1 MSNFKSDKDPLQEI
15 LKEIKQGAIQLPV
28 FQRGWI
34 WPDDHVQKII
44 ASVSQSF
51 PIGAILMLENG
62 GPVRL
67 ATRPIEGTESGIDE
81 VKPETLILDGQQRL
95 TALFQSLTSD
105 QAVYTLD
112 TKENKTKRWYYLDMN
127 ACVAAG
133 IDRIEA
139 VISVPE
145 NHIVR
150 KFQDGTRLDLSSAQ
164 EEYAADMFPVNRI
177 FNADQW
183 EQGYVKYWNDQD
195 DNHDD
200 KWSFFKNFK
209 SKVITPFEQY
219 QVPTITLDKETS
231 KEEVCLI
238 FERVNSQGIEL
249 TVFELLTAFFAA
261 GSIAADGSDTDGFDL
276 RDDWEIRN
284 ERMKEEYPI
293 LDGIDKVNFLQALTL
308 LIAGSCRRKEML
320 DLTATK
326 YQELARQVETGFKK
340 AARFLDKQNI
350 LTARDLP
357 YPPQLVPLAAILTK
371 LGDAAETEE
380 AQRKIARWYWCGV
393 FGEMYGSA
401 TETRFANDLSEVPP
415 WITDEESNE
424 PRTIRDANFQANRIL
439 DLRDYNSAA
448 YKGIF
453 ALLRQVHDF
462 QTGHTIREHTLSNET
477 IETHHIFPRAWCC
490 EKYGIPQSKFRASHF
505 NSVVNKTP
513 LLGRTNRI
521 IGGEAPS
528 RYLDRIKA
536 WTNQLTLEF
545 EGSNKAVPVEDKLRS
560 HLIPIDAF
568 QADNFEEFFEKRKE
582 ALLKKIEEAMGK
594 PVNREEENLSDEG
607 QDTP

>member
-1 MSNFKSDKDPLQEI
+1 MSNFKSDKDPLREI
-15 LKEIKQGAIQLPV
+15 LKKIKQGAIQLPI

-67 ATRPIEGTESGIDE
+67 ATRPIEGTESGIDK

-112 TKENKTKRWYYLDMN
+112 TKENKTNRWYYLDMK
-127 ACVAAG
+127 ACVTAG
-133 IDRIEA
+133 TDRVES

-145 NHIVR
+145 NRIVR
-150 KFQDGTRLDLSSAQ
+150 KFQEKAQLDLSSS
-164 EEYAADMFPVNRI
+164 EKEHAADMFPVNQI
-177 FNADQW
+177 FNANQW
-183 EQGYVKYWNDQD
+183 ERGYLEYWKNQAGDYD
-195 DNHDD
+195 EKWDLFKDFDN
-200 KWSFFKNFK
+200 
-209 SKVITPFEQY
+209 KVIDLFKTY

-261 GSIAADGSDTDGFDL
+261 GSTDDGSDTDVFDL
-276 RDDWEIRN
+276 RDDWDIRN

-293 LDGIDKVNFLQALTL
+293 LDGITKVNFLQALTL

-320 DLTATK
+320 DLTAAK
-326 YQELARQVETGFKK
+326 YQELADQVETGFEK
-340 AARFLDKQNI
+340 AACFLDKQNI

-380 AQRKIARWYWCGV
+380 AQQKIARWFWCGV

-401 TETRFANDLSEVPP
+401 TDTRFASDFSEVPP
-415 WITDEESNE
+415 WITGEEANE
-424 PRTIRDANFQANRIL
+424 PRTIRDANFQSNRIL

-448 YKGIF
+448 YKGVF
-453 ALLRQVHDF
+453 ALLRRAYDF
-462 QTGHTIREHTLSNET
+462 QTGHTIRSHTLSNEK
-477 IETHHIFPRAWCC
+477 IEAHHIFPKVWCC
-490 EKYGIPQSKFRASHF
+490 EKYGISQNKFRTSHF
-505 NSVVNKTP
+505 NSIVNKTP
-513 LLGRTNRI
+513 LLARTNRM

-528 RYLDRIKA
+528 KYLEKIEAWSMQPSLFQEEDRA
-536 WTNQLTLEF
+536 DT
-545 EGSNKAVPVEDKLRS
+545 PEDKLNS
-560 HLIPIDAF
+560 HLIPVEEF
-568 QADNFEEFFEKRKE
+568 QDDNSEEFFEKRKE
-582 ALLKKIEEAMGK
+582 FLLKKIEEAMGK
-594 PVNREEENLSDEG
+594 LVNREEENLSD
-607 QDTP
+607 

>member
-1 MSNFKSDKDPLQEI
+1 MSNFKSDKDPLREI
-15 LKEIKQGAIQLPV
+15 LKKIKQGAIQLPI

-67 ATRPIEGTESGIDE
+67 ATRPIEGTESEIDK

-112 TKENKTKRWYYLDMN
+112 TKENKTNRWYYLDMN
-127 ACVAAG
+127 ACVTAG
-133 IDRIEA
+133 TDRVES

-145 NHIVR
+145 NRTVR
-150 KFQDGTRLDLSSAQ
+150 KFQEKVQLDLSSS
-164 EEYAADMFPVNRI
+164 EKEYAADMFPVNQI
-177 FNADQW
+177 FNANQW
-183 EQGYVKYWNDQD
+183 ERGYLEYWKNQAGDYD
-195 DNHDD
+195 EKWDLFKDFDN
-200 KWSFFKNFK
+200 
-209 SKVITPFEQY
+209 KVIDLFKTY

-261 GSIAADGSDTDGFDL
+261 SSTDDGSDTDGFDL

-293 LDGIDKVNFLQALTL
+293 LDGITKVNFLQALTL

-320 DLTATK
+320 DLTAAK
-326 YQELARQVETGFKK
+326 YQELADQVETGFEK
-340 AARFLDKQNI
+340 AACFLDKQNI

-357 YPPQLVPLAAILTK
+357 YPPQLVPLATILVK

-380 AQRKIARWYWCGV
+380 AQQKIARWFWCGV
-393 FGEMYGSA
+393 FGEMYGST
-401 TETRFANDLSEVPP
+401 TETRFANDLSDVLP
-415 WITDEESNE
+415 WIIGETSDE
-424 PRTIRDANFQANRIL
+424 PRTIQDANFQANRIL
-439 DLRDYNSAA
+439 ALRAYNSAA

-453 ALLRQVHDF
+453 VLLRQAHDF
-462 QTGHTIREHTLSNET
+462 QTGDTIRRHIVKSEM
-477 IETHHIFPRAWCC
+477 IEAHHIFPKSWCL
-490 EKYGIPQSKFRASHF
+490 KNRQVSPNNFRSSQF
-505 NSVVNKTP
+505 NSIVNKTP
-513 LLGRTNRI
+513 LLGRTNRT

-528 RYLDRIKA
+528 KYLESIEA
-536 WTNQLTLEF
+536 WSKQLSF
-545 EGSNKAVPVEDKLRS
+545 DFDADDAVAINPVTMEAKLDS

-582 ALLKKIEEAMGK
+582 ALLKKIEAVMGK
-594 PVNREEENLSDEG
+594 PVNREEEDSSSEG
-607 QDTP
+607 

>member
-1 MSNFKSDKDPLQEI
+1 MSNFKSDKDPLREI
-15 LKEIKQGAIQLPV
+15 LKKIKQEAIQLPI

-67 ATRPIEGTESGIDE
+67 ATRPIEGTESGIDK
-81 VKPETLILDGQQRL
+81 VNPETLILDGQQRL
-95 TALFQSLTSD
+95 TALYQSLTSD

-112 TKENKTKRWYYLDMN
+112 TKENKTNRWYYLDMN
-127 ACVAAG
+127 ACVTAG
-133 IDRIEA
+133 TDRVES

-145 NHIVR
+145 NRIVR
-150 KFQDGTRLDLSSAQ
+150 KFQEKAQLDLSSS
-164 EEYAADMFPVNRI
+164 EKEYAADMFPVNQI
-177 FNADQW
+177 FNANQW
-183 EQGYVKYWNDQD
+183 ERGYLEYWKNQAGDYD
-195 DNHDD
+195 EKWDLFKDFDN
-200 KWSFFKNFK
+200 
-209 SKVITPFEQY
+209 KVIDLFKTY

-261 GSIAADGSDTDGFDL
+261 SSTDDGSDTDGFDL
-276 RDDWEIRN
+276 RDDWDIRN

-293 LDGIDKVNFLQALTL
+293 LDGITKVNFLQALTL

-320 DLTATK
+320 DLTAAK
-326 YQELARQVETGFKK
+326 YQELADQVETGFEK
-340 AARFLDKQNI
+340 AACFLDKQNI
-350 LTARDLP
+350 LTAHDLP
-357 YPPQLVPLAAILTK
+357 YPPQLVPLATILVK

-380 AQRKIARWYWCGV
+380 AQQKIARWFWCGV

-401 TETRFANDLSEVPP
+401 TETRFANDLSDVLP
-415 WITDEESNE
+415 WIIGETSDE
-424 PRTIRDANFQANRIL
+424 PRTIQDANFQANRIL
-439 DLRDYNSAA
+439 ALRAYNSAA

-453 ALLRQVHDF
+453 ALLRQAHDF
-462 QTGHTIREHTLSNET
+462 QTGDTIRKHIVKSET
-477 IETHHIFPRAWCC
+477 IEAHHIFPKAWCL
-490 EKYGIPQSKFRASHF
+490 KNRQVSPNNFRSSQF
-505 NSVVNKTP
+505 NSIVNKTP
-513 LLGRTNRI
+513 LLGRTNRT

-528 RYLDRIKA
+528 KYLESIEAWSKQLSFDFDADDAVAIK
-536 WTNQLTLEF
+536 
-545 EGSNKAVPVEDKLRS
+545 PVTMEEKLRS

-582 ALLKKIEEAMGK
+582 ALLKKIEAVMGK
-594 PVNREEENLSDEG
+594 PVNREEEDSSSEG
-607 QDTP
+607 

>member
-1 MSNFKSDKDPLQEI
+1 MSNFKSDKDPLREI
-15 LKEIKQGAIQLPV
+15 LRKIKQGAIQLPI

-62 GPVRL
+62 GPVHL
-67 ATRPIEGTESGIDE
+67 GTRPIEG
-81 VKPETLILDGQQRL
+81 VKLENGKVNPETLILDGQQRL
-95 TALFQSLTSD
+95 TALFQSVTSD

-112 TKENKTKRWYYLDMN
+112 TKENKTHRWYYLDMK
-127 ACVAAG
+127 ACVTAG
-133 IDRIEA
+133 TDRVES

-145 NHIVR
+145 DRIVK
-150 KFQDGTRLDLSSAQ
+150 KFQEKAQLDLSSS
-164 EEYAADMFPVNRI
+164 EKEYAADMFPVNQI
-177 FNADQW
+177 FNANQW
-183 EQGYVKYWNDQD
+183 ERGYLEFWKDQAGAYD
-195 DNHDD
+195 EKWDLFKDFDN
-200 KWSFFKNFK
+200 
-209 SKVITPFEQY
+209 KVIDLFKTY

-261 GSIAADGSDTDGFDL
+261 SSTDDDSNTDGFDL
-276 RDDWEIRN
+276 RNDWEVRN
-284 ERMKEEYPI
+284 ERMKEKYPI
-293 LDGIDKVNFLQALTL
+293 LGGITKVNFLQALTL
-308 LIAGSCRRKEML
+308 LTAGGCRRKEML
-320 DLTATK
+320 DLTAAK
-326 YQELARQVETGFKK
+326 YQELADQVETGFEK
-340 AARFLDKQNI
+340 AARFLDEQHI

-371 LGDAAETEE
+371 LGKAAETEE
-380 AQRKIARWYWCGV
+380 AQQKIARWFWCGV

-401 TETRFANDLSEVPP
+401 TETRFANDFSEVSR
-415 WITDEESNE
+415 WIKGEESNE

-453 ALLRQVHDF
+453 ALLRQAHDF
-462 QTGHTIREHTLSNET
+462 QTGDTIKEHILNDDK
-477 IETHHIFPRAWCC
+477 IEAHHIFPKAWCC
-490 EKYGIPQSKFRASHF
+490 ENCQVSQDKFRSSRY

-513 LLGRTNRI
+513 LLRRTNRT
-521 IGGEAPS
+521 IGGKAPS
-528 RYLDRIKA
+528 NYLDDIKA
-536 WTNQLTLEF
+536 WSGQPMFDFDAGEF
-545 EGSNKAVPVEDKLRS
+545 KTVTTETKLDS

-568 QADNFEEFFEKRKE
+568 QANNFEKFFEKRKE
-582 ALLKKIEEAMGK
+582 ALLKEIEAVMGK
-594 PVNREEENLSDEG
+594 LVNREEEDSSGEA
-607 QDTP
+607 

>member
-1 MSNFKSDKDPLQEI
+1 MSNFKSDKDPLRQM
-15 LKEIKQGAIQLPV
+15 LKEIKQGAIQLPI

-67 ATRPIEGTESGIDE
+67 ATRPVEGTESEIDK

-127 ACVAAG
+127 ACVTAG
-133 IDRIEA
+133 VDRVES

-145 NHIVR
+145 NRIVR
-150 KFQDGTRLDLSSAQ
+150 KFQEKAQLDLSSS
-164 EEYAADMFPVNRI
+164 EKEYAADMFPVNQI
-177 FNADQW
+177 FNANRW
-183 EQGYVKYWNDQD
+183 ERGYLEYWKNQD
-195 DNHDD
+195 GDYDEKWDLFKDFDN
-200 KWSFFKNFK
+200 
-209 SKVITPFEQY
+209 KVIDLFKTY

-261 GSIAADGSDTDGFDL
+261 GSTDDGFDTDGFDL
-276 RDDWEIRN
+276 RDDWDIRN

-293 LDGIDKVNFLQALTL
+293 LGGITKVNFLQALTL
-308 LIAGSCRRKEML
+308 LITGSCRRKEML
-320 DLTATK
+320 DLTAAK
-326 YQELARQVETGFKK
+326 YQKLADQVETGFKK
-340 AARFLDKQNI
+340 AACFLDKQNI

-371 LGDAAETEE
+371 LGDAAETEG
-380 AQRKIARWYWCGV
+380 AQQKIACWFWCGV

-401 TETRFANDLSEVPP
+401 TETRFASDLSEVPP
-415 WITDEESNE
+415 WITGETSDE
-424 PRTIRDANFQANRIL
+424 PRTIRDANFRANRIL

-453 ALLRQVHDF
+453 ALLRQAYDF
-462 QTGHTIREHTLSNET
+462 KTGDTIRQHILRNEK
-477 IETHHIFPRAWCC
+477 IEAHHIFPKAWCL
-490 EKYGIPQSKFRASHF
+490 KNRQVSPKDFRSSLF
-505 NSVVNKTP
+505 NSVINKTP
-513 LLGRTNRI
+513 LWGHTNRT
-521 IGGEAPS
+521 IGGNTPS
-528 RYLDRIKA
+528 NYLDDIKA
-536 WTNQLTLEF
+536 WSDQSTFDFDAGTIKTTTME
-545 EGSNKAVPVEDKLRS
+545 AKLDS
-560 HLIPIDAF
+560 HFIPINAF

-582 ALLKKIEEAMGK
+582 ALLKKIEAVMGK
-594 PVNREEENLSDEG
+594 PVNREEEDSSSEG
-607 QDTP
+607 

>member
-1 MSNFKSDKDPLQEI
+1 MSNFKSDKDPLREI
-15 LKEIKQGAIQLPV
+15 LKKIKQGAIQLPI

-67 ATRPIEGTESGIDE
+67 ATRPIEGTESGIDK

-112 TKENKTKRWYYLDMN
+112 TKENKTNRWYYLDMK
-127 ACVAAG
+127 ACVTAG
-133 IDRIEA
+133 TDRVES

-145 NHIVR
+145 NRIVR
-150 KFQDGTRLDLSSAQ
+150 KFQEKAQLDLSSS
-164 EEYAADMFPVNRI
+164 EKEYAADMFPVNQI
-177 FNADQW
+177 FNANQW
-183 EQGYVKYWNDQD
+183 ERGYLEYWKNQAGDYD
-195 DNHDD
+195 EKWDLFKDFDN
-200 KWSFFKNFK
+200 
-209 SKVITPFEQY
+209 KVIDLFKTY

-261 GSIAADGSDTDGFDL
+261 GSTDDGSDTDVFDL
-276 RDDWEIRN
+276 RDDWDIRN

-293 LDGIDKVNFLQALTL
+293 LDGITKVNFLQALTL

-320 DLTATK
+320 DLTAAK
-326 YQELARQVETGFKK
+326 YQELADQVETGFEK
-340 AARFLDKQNI
+340 AACFLDKQNI

-380 AQRKIARWYWCGV
+380 AQQKIARWFWCGV

-401 TETRFANDLSEVPP
+401 TDTRFASDFSEVPP
-415 WITDEESNE
+415 WITGEEANE
-424 PRTIRDANFQANRIL
+424 PRTIRDANFQSNRIL

-448 YKGIF
+448 YKGVF
-453 ALLRQVHDF
+453 ALLRRAYDF
-462 QTGHTIREHTLSNET
+462 QTGHTIRSHTLSNEK
-477 IETHHIFPRAWCC
+477 IEAHHIFPKVWCC
-490 EKYGIPQSKFRASHF
+490 EKYGISQNKFRTSHF
-505 NSVVNKTP
+505 NSIVNKTP
-513 LLGRTNRI
+513 LLARTNRM

-528 RYLDRIKA
+528 KYLEKIEAWSMQPSLFQEEDRA
-536 WTNQLTLEF
+536 DT
-545 EGSNKAVPVEDKLRS
+545 PEDKLNS
-560 HLIPIDAF
+560 HLIPVEEF
-568 QADNFEEFFEKRKE
+568 QDDNSEEFFEKRKE
-582 ALLKKIEEAMGK
+582 FLLKKIEEAMGK
-594 PVNREEENLSDEG
+594 PVNREEENLSD
-607 QDTP
+607 

>member
-1 MSNFKSDKDPLQEI
+1 MSNFKSDKDPLREI
-15 LKEIKQGAIQLPV
+15 LKKIKQGAIQLPI

-67 ATRPIEGTESGIDE
+67 ATRPIEGTESGIAK

-112 TKENKTKRWYYLDMN
+112 TKENETNRWYYLDMN
-127 ACVAAG
+127 ACVTAG
-133 IDRIEA
+133 TDRVES

-145 NHIVR
+145 NRIAR
-150 KFQDGTRLDLSSAQ
+150 KFQGKAQLDLSSS
-164 EEYAADMFPVNRI
+164 EKEYAADMFPVNQI
-177 FNADQW
+177 FNANQW
-183 EQGYVKYWNDQD
+183 ERGYLEYWKNQAGDYD
-195 DNHDD
+195 EKWDLFKDFDN
-200 KWSFFKNFK
+200 
-209 SKVITPFEQY
+209 KVIDLFKTY

-261 GSIAADGSDTDGFDL
+261 GSTDDGSDTAGFDL

-293 LDGIDKVNFLQALTL
+293 LDGITKVNFLQALTL

-320 DLTATK
+320 DLTAAK
-326 YQELARQVETGFKK
+326 YQELADQVETGFEK
-340 AARFLDKQNI
+340 AACFLDKQNI

-357 YPPQLVPLAAILTK
+357 YPPQLVPLATILVK

-380 AQRKIARWYWCGV
+380 AQRKIARWFWCGV

-401 TETRFANDLSEVPP
+401 TETRFANDLSDVLP
-415 WITDEESNE
+415 WIIGETSDE
-424 PRTIRDANFQANRIL
+424 PRTIQDANFQANRIL
-439 DLRDYNSAA
+439 ALRDYNSAA

-453 ALLRQVHDF
+453 ALLRQAHDF
-462 QTGHTIREHTLSNET
+462 QTSDTIRKHIVKSET
-477 IETHHIFPRAWCC
+477 IEAHHIFPKAWCL
-490 EKYGIPQSKFRASHF
+490 KNRQVYPNNFRSSQF
-505 NSVVNKTP
+505 NSIVNKTP

-521 IGGEAPS
+521 IGGEAPFQIFRKYRGVEQS
-528 RYLDRIKA
+528 
-536 WTNQLTLEF
+536 TL
-545 EGSNKAVPVEDKLRS
+545 V
-560 HLIPIDAF
+560 
-568 QADNFEEFFEKRKE
+568 
-582 ALLKKIEEAMGK
+582 
-594 PVNREEENLSDEG
+594 
-607 QDTP
+607 

>member
-1 MSNFKSDKDPLQEI
+1 MSNFKSDKDPLREI
-15 LKEIKQGAIQLPV
+15 LRKIKQGAIQLPI

-81 VKPETLILDGQQRL
+81 AQPETLILDGQQRL

-112 TKENKTKRWYYLDMN
+112 TKENKTNRWYYLDMN
-127 ACVAAG
+127 ACVTAG
-133 IDRIEA
+133 TDRVES

-145 NHIVR
+145 NRIVR
-150 KFQDGTRLDLSSAQ
+150 KFREKTQLDLSSS
-164 EEYAADMFPVNRI
+164 EKEYAENMFPVNQI
-177 FNADQW
+177 FNANRW
-183 EQGYVKYWNDQD
+183 ERGYLEYWKNQTGDYD
-195 DNHDD
+195 EKWDLFKDFDN
-200 KWSFFKNFK
+200 
-209 SKVITPFEQY
+209 KVIDLFKTY

-261 GSIAADGSDTDGFDL
+261 GSTDDDGFDL
-276 RDDWEIRN
+276 RDDWEIRS

-293 LDGIDKVNFLQALTL
+293 LGGIDKVNFLQALTL

-320 DLTATK
+320 DLTAAK
-326 YQELARQVETGFKK
+326 YQELADQVETGFEK
-340 AARFLDKQNI
+340 AACFLSKQNI
-350 LTARDLP
+350 LTARDIP

-415 WITDEESNE
+415 WITEEESNE
-424 PRTIRDANFQANRIL
+424 PRTIRDANFRANRIL

-453 ALLRQVHDF
+453 ALLMQSYDL
-462 QTGHTIREHTLSNET
+462 QTGHTIRSHTLSNEK
-477 IETHHIFPRAWCC
+477 IEAHHIFPRAWCC
-490 EKYGIPQSKFRASHF
+490 KKYQISSKDFRSSHF
-505 NSVVNKTP
+505 NSIINKTP
-513 LLGRTNRI
+513 LLARTNRT
-521 IGGEAPS
+521 IGGRSPSDYLNDIEAWS
-528 RYLDRIKA
+528 R
-536 WTNQLTLEF
+536 QLSLPI
-545 EGSNKAVPVEDKLRS
+545 EGSNQDVPIQDKFNS
-560 HLIPIDAF
+560 HLIPLDAF

-582 ALLKKIEEAMGK
+582 TLLKKIEAVMGK
-594 PVNREEENLSDEG
+594 PVNREEEDSSSEG
-607 QDTP
+607 

>member
-1 MSNFKSDKDPLQEI
+1 MSNFKIDKDPLQEI
-15 LKEIKQGAIQLPV
+15 LKKIKKGAIQLPV

-34 WPDDHVQKII
+34 WPDDHIQKII

-67 ATRPIEGTESGIDE
+67 ATRPVEG
-81 VKPETLILDGQQRL
+81 VKLENGEAKSETLILDGQQRL
-95 TALFQSLTSD
+95 TALFQSLTPD

-112 TKENKTKRWYYLDMN
+112 LQENETKCWYYLDMI

-133 IDRIEA
+133 TDRIET

-145 NHIVR
+145 NRIVK
-150 KFQDGTRLDLSSAQ
+150 KFQGGARLDLSSAR

-177 FNADQW
+177 FDADQW
-183 EQGYVKYWNDQD
+183 EQGYVKYWNDRD

-200 KWSFFKNFK
+200 KWNFFKNFK

-231 KEEVCLI
+231 KEEVCLV

-261 GSIAADGSDTDGFDL
+261 GGITADGSAADGFDL

-293 LDGIDKVNFLQALTL
+293 LDGITKVNFLQALTL
-308 LIAGSCRRKEML
+308 LITGSCRRKDML

-326 YQELARQVETGFKK
+326 YQELADQVETGFKK
-340 AARFLDKQNI
+340 AACFLDKQNI

-371 LGDAAETEE
+371 LGDEAETEE
-380 AQRKIARWYWCGV
+380 VQRKIARWYWCGV

-401 TETRFANDLSEVPP
+401 TETRFANDLSEVLP
-415 WITDEESNE
+415 WITDGKSNE
-424 PRTIRDANFQANRIL
+424 PRTIRDANFQSNRIL
-439 DLRDYNSAA
+439 ALRDYNSAA
-448 YKGIF
+448 YKGVF
-453 ALLRQVHDF
+453 ALLRQAHDF
-462 QTGHTIREHTLSNET
+462 QTGRTIREHTLENEA
-477 IETHHIFPRAWCC
+477 IEAHHVFPKVWCC
-490 EKYGIPQSKFRASHF
+490 KNRQVSQSDFRSSPF

-513 LLGRTNRI
+513 LLGRTNRT

-528 RYLDRIKA
+528 DYLNSIKA
-536 WTNQLTLEF
+536 WSDQLAF
-545 EGSNKAVPVEDKLRS
+545 DFDADDAVAIKTVTMETKLDS

-582 ALLKKIEEAMGK
+582 ALLKKIEVVMGK
-594 PVNREEENLSDEG
+594 PVNREEEDSSDEG
-607 QDTP
+607 

>member
-1 MSNFKSDKDPLQEI
+1 MSNFKSDKDPLREI
-15 LKEIKQGAIQLPV
+15 LKDIKQGAIQLPI

-67 ATRPIEGTESGIDE
+67 ATRPIEGTESEIDN

-112 TKENKTKRWYYLDMN
+112 TKENKTKRWYYLDMK
-127 ACVAAG
+127 ACVTAG
-133 IDRIEA
+133 TDRVES
-139 VISVPE
+139 VISVPK
-145 NHIVR
+145 NRIVR
-150 KFQDGTRLDLSSAQ
+150 KFQEKAQLDLSSS
-164 EEYAADMFPVNRI
+164 EKEYAADMFPVNQI
-177 FNADQW
+177 FSANRW
-183 EQGYVKYWNDQD
+183 ERGYLEYWKNQGGDDDEKWNLFKDF
-195 DNHDD
+195 DN
-200 KWSFFKNFK
+200 
-209 SKVITPFEQY
+209 KVIDLFKAY

-261 GSIAADGSDTDGFDL
+261 GSTDGDGFDL
-276 RDDWEIRN
+276 RDDWDTRN
-284 ERMKEEYPI
+284 ERMKEKYPI
-293 LDGIDKVNFLQALTL
+293 LDGITKVNFLQALTL

-320 DLTATK
+320 DLTAAK
-326 YQELARQVETGFKK
+326 YQELADQVETGFEK
-340 AARFLDKQNI
+340 AACFLDKQNI

-371 LGDAAETEE
+371 LDGAAETEE
-380 AQRKIARWYWCGV
+380 AQEKIARWFWCGV
-393 FGEMYGSA
+393 FGEMYSSA
-401 TETRFANDLSEVPP
+401 TETRFASDLSEVPS
-415 WITDEESNE
+415 WITGEESNE
-424 PRTIRDANFQANRIL
+424 PRTIRDANFQSNRIL

-453 ALLRQVHDF
+453 ALLRQAYDF
-462 QTGHTIREHTLSNET
+462 QTGDTIRQHILRNEK
-477 IETHHIFPRAWCC
+477 IEAHHIFPKVWCC
-490 EKYGIPQSKFRASHF
+490 KNLQVSRDKFRSSRY

-513 LLGRTNRI
+513 LLGRTNRR
-521 IGGEAPS
+521 IGGGAPS
-528 RYLDRIKA
+528 KYLDDIEA
-536 WTNQLTLEF
+536 WSSQLALGFGAEVTKTATME
-545 EGSNKAVPVEDKLRS
+545 AKLDS
-560 HLIPIDAF
+560 HLIPIGAF

-582 ALLKKIEEAMGK
+582 ALLKKIEAAMGK
-594 PVNREEENLSDEG
+594 PVNREEEDSSGEG
-607 QDTP
+607 EGTP

>member
-1 MSNFKSDKDPLQEI
+1 MSNFKSDKDSLREI
-15 LKEIKQGAIQLPV
+15 LRKIRQGAIQLPI

-81 VKPETLILDGQQRL
+81 VNPETLILDGQQRL

-112 TKENKTKRWYYLDMN
+112 TKENKTNRWYYLDMKT
-127 ACVAAG
+127 CVTVG
-133 IDRIEA
+133 TDRVES
-139 VISVPE
+139 VISLPG
-145 NHIVR
+145 NRIVR
-150 KFQDGTRLDLSSAQ
+150 KFQGKTELDLSSS
-164 EEYAADMFPVNRI
+164 EKEYAADMFPVNQI
-177 FNADQW
+177 FNANQW
-183 EQGYVKYWNDQD
+183 ERGYLEYWKNQAGDYD
-195 DNHDD
+195 EKWDLFKDFDD
-200 KWSFFKNFK
+200 KVVDLFK
-209 SKVITPFEQY
+209 TY

-261 GSIAADGSDTDGFDL
+261 GSTDEDDDGFDL
-276 RDDWEIRN
+276 RDDWDIRN

-293 LDGIDKVNFLQALTL
+293 LDGITKVNFLQALTL

-320 DLTATK
+320 DLAAAK
-326 YQELARQVETGFKK
+326 YQELADQVETGFEK
-340 AARFLDKQNI
+340 AACFLDKQDI

-357 YPPQLVPLAAILTK
+357 YPPQLVPLATILVK
-371 LGDAAETEE
+371 LGDVAETEE
-380 AQRKIARWYWCGV
+380 AQQKIARWFWCGV

-401 TETRFANDLSEVPP
+401 TETRFANDLSDVPP
-415 WITDEESNE
+415 WITGETSEE
-424 PRTIRDANFQANRIL
+424 PRTIQDANFQANRIL
-439 DLRDYNSAA
+439 ALRAYNSAA

-453 ALLRQVHDF
+453 ALLRQAHDF
-462 QTGHTIREHTLSNET
+462 QTGDTIRQHILRNEK
-477 IETHHIFPRAWCC
+477 IEAHHIFPKVWCC
-490 EKYGIPQSKFRASHF
+490 ENRQVSDDKFRSSLY

-513 LLGRTNRI
+513 LLGRTNRT
-521 IGGEAPS
+521 IGGNAPS
-528 RYLDRIKA
+528 NYLDDIKSWSSQSVLDFDTGA
-536 WTNQLTLEF
+536 IKT
-545 EGSNKAVPVEDKLRS
+545 VPMEAKLDS

-582 ALLKKIEEAMGK
+582 ALLEKIEEAMGK
-594 PVNREEENLSDEG
+594 PVSREEEDSFDEG
-607 QDTP
+607 

>member
-1 MSNFKSDKDPLQEI
+1 MSNFKSDKDQLQQI
-15 LKEIKQGAIQLPV
+15 LKKIKEGVIQLPI

-34 WPDDHVQKII
+34 WPDDHIQKII

-67 ATRPIEGTESGIDE
+67 ATRPIEGVKLENGE

-95 TALFQSLTSD
+95 TALFQSLTSN
-105 QAVYTLD
+105 QAAYTLD
-112 TKENKTKRWYYLDMN
+112 SRENETKCWYYLSMN
-127 ACVAAG
+127 ACIAAG
-133 IDRIEA
+133 TDRIEA

-145 NHIVR
+145 NRIVR
-150 KFQDGTRLDLSSAQ
+150 KFQDSDPLDLSSSWK
-164 EEYAADMFPVNRI
+164 EYAADMFPVNQI
-177 FNADQW
+177 FDADQW
-183 EQGYVKYWNDQD
+183 EQGYVKYWNDRD

-276 RDDWEIRN
+276 RDDWEIRS
-284 ERMKEEYPI
+284 ERMKEEHSI

-308 LIAGSCRRKEML
+308 LIKGSCRRKEML
-320 DLTATK
+320 DLTATR
-326 YQELARQVETGFKK
+326 YQELADQVEIGFKK
-340 AARFLDKQNI
+340 AACFLDKQNI

-393 FGEMYGSA
+393 FGEMYRSA
-401 TETRFANDLSEVPP
+401 TESRFANDLSEVPP
-415 WITDEESNE
+415 WITGNESNE
-424 PRTIRDANFQANRIL
+424 PRTIRNANFQANRIL
-439 DLRDYNSAA
+439 NLRDYNSAA

-453 ALLRQVHDF
+453 ALLMQAYDF
-462 QTGHTIREHTLSNET
+462 QTGHTIRSHTLNNEK
-477 IETHHIFPRAWCC
+477 IEAHHIFPKAWCR
-490 EKYGIPQSKFRASHF
+490 EKYGISSKDFRLSHF
-505 NSVVNKTP
+505 NSIINKTP
-513 LLGRTNRI
+513 LLARTNRT
-521 IGGEAPS
+521 IGGRPPSNYLNDIEAWS
-528 RYLDRIKA
+528 RQLSLPIDGG
-536 WTNQLTLEF
+536 NQDVSRE
-545 EGSNKAVPVEDKLRS
+545 NKLAS

-568 QADNFEEFFEKRKE
+568 QTDNFEEFFENRKE
-582 ALLKKIEEAMGK
+582 ALFKKIEEAMGK
-594 PVNREEENLSDEG
+594 PINREEENLSD
-607 QDTP
+607 

>member
-1 MSNFKSDKDPLQEI
+1 MSNFKSDKDPLREI
-15 LKEIKQGAIQLPV
+15 LKKIKRGAIQLPI

-51 PIGAILMLENG
+51 PIGAILMLVNG

-67 ATRPIEGTESGIDE
+67 ATRPIEGTESGIDKVE
-81 VKPETLILDGQQRL
+81 PETLILDGQQRL

-112 TKENKTKRWYYLDMN
+112 TKENKTNRWYYLDMK
-127 ACVAAG
+127 ACVTVG
-133 IDRIEA
+133 TDRVES

-145 NHIVR
+145 NRIVR
-150 KFQDGTRLDLSSAQ
+150 KFQEKAQLDLSSS
-164 EEYAADMFPVNRI
+164 EKEYAADMFPVNQI
-177 FNADQW
+177 FNANQW
-183 EQGYVKYWNDQD
+183 ERGYLEYWKNQAGDYD
-195 DNHDD
+195 E
-200 KWSFFKNFK
+200 KWDLFKDFD
-209 SKVITPFEQY
+209 SKVIDLFKTY

-261 GSIAADGSDTDGFDL
+261 GSTDDGSETDGIDL

-284 ERMKEEYPI
+284 ERMKEKYPL

-320 DLTATK
+320 DLTAAK
-326 YQELARQVETGFKK
+326 YQELADQVETGFEK
-340 AARFLDKQNI
+340 AAYLLDKQNI

-380 AQRKIARWYWCGV
+380 AQQKIARWFWCGV

-401 TETRFANDLSEVPP
+401 TETRFASDFSEVPP
-415 WITDEESNE
+415 WITGDESNE
-424 PRTIRDANFQANRIL
+424 PRTIRDANFQANRLL

-453 ALLRQVHDF
+453 ALLMQAYDF
-462 QTGHTIREHTLSNET
+462 QTGCTIRSHTLSNEK
-477 IETHHIFPRAWCC
+477 IEAHHIFPRAWCC
-490 EKYGIPQSKFRASHF
+490 KKYEIPQSKFRTSKF
-505 NSVVNKTP
+505 NSIVNKTP
-513 LLGRTNRI
+513 LLARTNRT

-528 RYLDRIKA
+528 KYLESIEA
-536 WTNQLTLEF
+536 WGQQLTLFLE
-545 EGSNKAVPVEDKLRS
+545 SDQVTTPEDKLNS
-560 HLIPIDAF
+560 HHISTDAL
-568 QADNFEEFFEKRKE
+568 QADDFDGFFETRKE
-582 ALLKKIEEAMGK
+582 ALLKVIAKAMGK
-594 PVNREEENLSDEG
+594 PVTYESDDPS
-607 QDTP
+607 DTLT

>member
-1 MSNFKSDKDPLQEI
+1 MSNFKSDKDPLREI
-15 LKEIKQGAIQLPV
+15 LKKIKQGAIQLPI

-67 ATRPIEGTESGIDE
+67 ATRPIEGTESGIDK

-112 TKENKTKRWYYLDMN
+112 TKENKTNRWYYLDMK
-127 ACVAAG
+127 ACVTAG
-133 IDRIEA
+133 TDRVES

-145 NHIVR
+145 NRIVG
-150 KFQDGTRLDLSSAQ
+150 KFQEKAQLDLSSS
-164 EEYAADMFPVNRI
+164 EKEHAADMFPVNQI
-177 FNADQW
+177 FNANQW
-183 EQGYVKYWNDQD
+183 ERGYLEYWKNQAGDYD
-195 DNHDD
+195 EKWDLFKDFDN
-200 KWSFFKNFK
+200 
-209 SKVITPFEQY
+209 KVIDLFKTY

-261 GSIAADGSDTDGFDL
+261 SSTDDGSDTDSFDL
-276 RDDWEIRN
+276 RDDWDIRN

-293 LDGIDKVNFLQALTL
+293 LDGITKVNFLQALTL

-320 DLTATK
+320 DLTAAK
-326 YQELARQVETGFKK
+326 YQELADQVETGFEK
-340 AARFLDKQNI
+340 AACFLDKQNI

-371 LGDAAETEE
+371 LGDVAETEE
-380 AQRKIARWYWCGV
+380 AQQKIARWFWCGV

-401 TETRFANDLSEVPP
+401 TETRFASDFSEVPP
-415 WITDEESNE
+415 WITGEEANE
-424 PRTIRDANFQANRIL
+424 PRTIRDANFQSNRIL

-448 YKGIF
+448 YKGVF
-453 ALLRQVHDF
+453 ALLRQAYDF
-462 QTGHTIREHTLSNET
+462 QTGYTIRQHTLRNEK
-477 IETHHIFPRAWCC
+477 IEAHHIFPKVWCC
-490 EKYGIPQSKFRASHF
+490 ENRQVSHDKFRSSVY

-513 LLGRTNRI
+513 LLGRTNRT
-521 IGGEAPS
+521 IGGNSPS
-528 RYLDRIKA
+528 NYLDNIRK
-536 WTNQLTLEF
+536 WSNQFAFDF
-545 EGSNKAVPVEDKLRS
+545 EADDAGATKTVPMEAKLDS
-560 HLIPIDAF
+560 HLIPIGAF
-568 QADNFEEFFEKRKE
+568 QTDNFEEFFEKRKE
-582 ALLKKIEEAMGK
+582 VLLKKIEAVMGK
-594 PVNREEENLSDEG
+594 PVNREEEDSSGEG
-607 QDTP
+607 

>member
-1 MSNFKSDKDPLQEI
+1 MSNFKSDKEPLREI
-15 LKEIKQGAIQLPV
+15 LKKIKQGAIQLPI

-67 ATRPIEGTESGIDE
+67 ATRPVEGVKLENGE
-81 VKPETLILDGQQRL
+81 AKPETLILDGQQRL

-112 TKENKTKRWYYLDMN
+112 TKENKTKCWYYLDMK
-127 ACVAAG
+127 ACVAAET
-133 IDRIEA
+133 DRVEA
-139 VISVPE
+139 VISAPK
-145 NHIVR
+145 NRIVR
-150 KFQDGTRLDLSSAQ
+150 KFRERAQLDLSSA
-164 EEYAADMFPVNRI
+164 EKAYAADMFPVNQI
-177 FNADQW
+177 FDANQW
-183 EQGYVKYWNDQD
+183 ERGYLEYWEDKAGNYDEKWD
-195 DNHDD
+195 LFKDFDN
-200 KWSFFKNFK
+200 
-209 SKVITPFEQY
+209 KVIDLFKAY

-261 GSIAADGSDTDGFDL
+261 SSTNDDGSDTDGFDL
-276 RDDWEIRN
+276 RDDWETRN
-284 ERMKEEYPI
+284 ERMKEEHPI
-293 LDGIDKVNFLQALTL
+293 LDGITKVNFLQALTL
-308 LIAGSCRRKEML
+308 LIKGSCRRKEML
-320 DLTATK
+320 DLTAAK
-326 YQELARQVETGFKK
+326 YQKSADQVETGFKK
-340 AARFLDKQNI
+340 AACFLDKQNV
-350 LTARDLP
+350 LTAHDLP

-401 TETRFANDLSEVPP
+401 TETRFANDLSDVPP
-415 WITDEESNE
+415 WITGETSDE
-424 PRTIRDANFQANRIL
+424 PRTIQDANFQANRIL
-439 DLRDYNSAA
+439 ALRDYNSAA

-453 ALLRQVHDF
+453 ALLRLAHDF
-462 QTGHTIREHTLSNET
+462 QTGDTIRTHIVKGGM
-477 IETHHIFPRAWCC
+477 IEAHHIFPKAWCLKNC
-490 EKYGIPQSKFRASHF
+490 QVSLKDFRSSLF

-513 LLGRTNRI
+513 LLKGTNRG
-521 IGGEAPS
+521 IGGKAPS
-528 RYLDRIKA
+528 GYLDDIKA
-536 WTNQLTLEF
+536 WSDQSTFDFDAGTIKTTTME
-545 EGSNKAVPVEDKLRS
+545 AKLDS

-582 ALLKKIEEAMGK
+582 ALLKKIEAVMGK
-594 PVNREEENLSDEG
+594 PVNREEEDSSSEG
-607 QDTP
+607 

>member
-1 MSNFKSDKDPLQEI
+1 MSNFKSDKDPLREI
-15 LKEIKQGAIQLPV
+15 LKKIKQGAIQLPI

-67 ATRPIEGTESGIDE
+67 ATRPIEGTESEIDE
-81 VKPETLILDGQQRL
+81 AEPETLILDGQQRL
-95 TALFQSLTSD
+95 TALFQSLRSD

-112 TKENKTKRWYYLDMN
+112 AKENKTNRWYYLDMK
-127 ACVAAG
+127 ACVTAG
-133 IDRIEA
+133 TDRVES

-145 NHIVR
+145 NGIVR
-150 KFQDGTRLDLSSAQ
+150 KFRERAQLDLSCP
-164 EEYAADMFPVNRI
+164 EKEYAADMFPVNQI
-177 FNADQW
+177 FNANHW
-183 EQGYVKYWNDQD
+183 ERDYLEYWKNQAGDYYD
-195 DNHDD
+195 EKWNLFKDFDN
-200 KWSFFKNFK
+200 
-209 SKVITPFEQY
+209 KVIDLFKTY

-261 GSIAADGSDTDGFDL
+261 GSAGNGSNTDSFDL
-276 RDDWEIRN
+276 RDDWDIRN

-320 DLTATK
+320 DLTAAK
-326 YQELARQVETGFKK
+326 YQELADQVETGFKK
-340 AARFLDKQNI
+340 AACFLDKQNI

-357 YPPQLVPLAAILTK
+357 YPPQLVPLATILVK

-380 AQRKIARWYWCGV
+380 AQQKIARWFWCGV

-401 TETRFANDLSEVPP
+401 TETRFANDLSDVLP
-415 WITDEESNE
+415 WIIGGTSDE
-424 PRTIRDANFQANRIL
+424 PRTIQDANFQANRIL
-439 DLRDYNSAA
+439 ALRAYNSAA

-453 ALLRQVHDF
+453 ALLRQAHDF
-462 QTGHTIREHTLSNET
+462 RTGDTIREHILRNEK
-477 IETHHIFPRAWCC
+477 IEAHHIFPKVWCC
-490 EKYGIPQSKFRASHF
+490 ENRQVSRDKFRSSLY

-513 LLGRTNRI
+513 LLGRTNRT
-521 IGGEAPS
+521 IGRNAPS
-528 RYLDRIKA
+528 NYLYNIKA
-536 WTNQLTLEF
+536 WSDQSAFDFDTGTIKTTTME
-545 EGSNKAVPVEDKLRS
+545 AKLNS

-582 ALLKKIEEAMGK
+582 ALLKKIELVMGK
-594 PVNREEENLSDEG
+594 PVNREEEDSSSEG
-607 QDTP
+607 

>member
-1 MSNFKSDKDPLQEI
+1 MSNFKSDKDPLREI
-15 LKEIKQGAIQLPV
+15 LRKIKQGAIQLPI

-62 GPVRL
+62 GPVHL
-67 ATRPIEGTESGIDE
+67 GTRPIEG
-81 VKPETLILDGQQRL
+81 VKLENGKVNPETLILDGQQRL
-95 TALFQSLTSD
+95 TALFQSVTSD

-112 TKENKTKRWYYLDMN
+112 TKENKTHRWYYLDMK
-127 ACVAAG
+127 ACVTAG
-133 IDRIEA
+133 TDRVES

-145 NHIVR
+145 DRIVK
-150 KFQDGTRLDLSSAQ
+150 KFQEKAQLDLSSS
-164 EEYAADMFPVNRI
+164 EKEYAADMFPVNQI
-177 FNADQW
+177 FNANQW
-183 EQGYVKYWNDQD
+183 ERGYLEFWKDQAGAYD
-195 DNHDD
+195 EKWDLFKDFDN
-200 KWSFFKNFK
+200 
-209 SKVITPFEQY
+209 KVIDLFKTY

-261 GSIAADGSDTDGFDL
+261 SSTDDDSNTDGFDL
-276 RDDWEIRN
+276 RNDWEVRN
-284 ERMKEEYPI
+284 ERMKEKYPI
-293 LDGIDKVNFLQALTL
+293 LGGITKVNFLQALTL
-308 LIAGSCRRKEML
+308 LTAGGCRRKEML
-320 DLTATK
+320 DLTAAK
-326 YQELARQVETGFKK
+326 YQELADQVETGFEK
-340 AARFLDKQNI
+340 AARFLDEQHI

-371 LGDAAETEE
+371 LGKAAETEE
-380 AQRKIARWYWCGV
+380 AQQKIARWFWCGV

-401 TETRFANDLSEVPP
+401 TETRFANDFSEVSR
-415 WITDEESNE
+415 WIKGEESNE

-453 ALLRQVHDF
+453 ALLRQAHDF
-462 QTGHTIREHTLSNET
+462 QTGDTIKEHILNDDK
-477 IETHHIFPRAWCC
+477 IEAHHIFPKAWCC
-490 EKYGIPQSKFRASHF
+490 ENCQVSQDKFRSSRY

-513 LLGRTNRI
+513 LLRRTNRT
-521 IGGEAPS
+521 IGGKAPS
-528 RYLDRIKA
+528 NYLDDIKA
-536 WTNQLTLEF
+536 WSGQPMFDFDAGEF
-545 EGSNKAVPVEDKLRS
+545 KTVTTETKLDS

-568 QADNFEEFFEKRKE
+568 QANNFEKFFEKRKE
-582 ALLKKIEEAMGK
+582 ALLKEIEAVMGK
-594 PVNREEENLSDEG
+594 LVNREEEDSSGEV
-607 QDTP
+607 

>member
-1 MSNFKSDKDPLQEI
+1 MSNFKSDKDPLREI
-15 LKEIKQGAIQLPV
+15 LKKIKQGAIQLPI

-67 ATRPIEGTESGIDE
+67 ATRPIEGTESGIAK

-112 TKENKTKRWYYLDMN
+112 TKENETNRWYYLDMN
-127 ACVAAG
+127 ACVTAG
-133 IDRIEA
+133 TDRVES

-145 NHIVR
+145 NRIAR
-150 KFQDGTRLDLSSAQ
+150 KFQGKAQLDLSSS
-164 EEYAADMFPVNRI
+164 EKEYAADMFPVNQI
-177 FNADQW
+177 FNANQW
-183 EQGYVKYWNDQD
+183 ERGYLEYWKNQAGDYD
-195 DNHDD
+195 EKWDLFKDFDN
-200 KWSFFKNFK
+200 
-209 SKVITPFEQY
+209 KVIDLFKTY

-261 GSIAADGSDTDGFDL
+261 GSTDDGSDTAGFDL

-293 LDGIDKVNFLQALTL
+293 LDGITKVNFLQALTL

-320 DLTATK
+320 DLTAAK
-326 YQELARQVETGFKK
+326 YQELADQVETGFEK
-340 AARFLDKQNI
+340 AACFLDKQNI

-357 YPPQLVPLAAILTK
+357 YPPQLVPLATILVK

-380 AQRKIARWYWCGV
+380 AQRKIARWFWCGV

-401 TETRFANDLSEVPP
+401 TETRFANDLSDVLP
-415 WITDEESNE
+415 WIIGETSDE
-424 PRTIRDANFQANRIL
+424 PRTIQDANFQANRIL
-439 DLRDYNSAA
+439 ALRDYNSAA

-453 ALLRQVHDF
+453 ALLRQAHDF
-462 QTGHTIREHTLSNET
+462 QTSDTIRKHIVKSET
-477 IETHHIFPRAWCC
+477 IEAHHIFPKAWCL
-490 EKYGIPQSKFRASHF
+490 KNRQVYPNNFRSSQF
-505 NSVVNKTP
+505 NSIVNKTP

-528 RYLDRIKA
+528 KYLESIEA
-536 WTNQLTLEF
+536 WSNQLLF
-545 EGSNKAVPVEDKLRS
+545 DFDADDAVAIKPVTMEAKLDS

-568 QADNFEEFFEKRKE
+568 QADNFEEFFEERKE
-582 ALLKKIEEAMGK
+582 ALLEKIEEAMGK
-594 PVNREEENLSDEG
+594 PVSREEENPSDEG
-607 QDTP
+607 

>member
-1 MSNFKSDKDPLQEI
+1 MSNFKSDKDPLREI
-15 LKEIKQGAIQLPV
+15 LKKIKQGAIQLPI

-67 ATRPIEGTESGIDE
+67 ATRPIEGTESEIDK

-112 TKENKTKRWYYLDMN
+112 TKENKTNRWYYLDMN
-127 ACVAAG
+127 ACVTAG
-133 IDRIEA
+133 TDRVES

-145 NHIVR
+145 NRTVR
-150 KFQDGTRLDLSSAQ
+150 KFQEKVQLDLSSS
-164 EEYAADMFPVNRI
+164 EKEYAADMFPVNQI
-177 FNADQW
+177 FNANQW
-183 EQGYVKYWNDQD
+183 ERGYLEYWKNQAGDYD
-195 DNHDD
+195 EKWDLFKDFDN
-200 KWSFFKNFK
+200 
-209 SKVITPFEQY
+209 KVIDLFKTY

-261 GSIAADGSDTDGFDL
+261 SSTDDGSDTDGFDL

-293 LDGIDKVNFLQALTL
+293 LDGITKVNFLQALTL

-320 DLTATK
+320 DLTAAK
-326 YQELARQVETGFKK
+326 YQELADQVETGFEK
-340 AARFLDKQNI
+340 AACFLDKQNI

-357 YPPQLVPLAAILTK
+357 YPPQLVPLATILVK

-380 AQRKIARWYWCGV
+380 AQQKIARWFWCGV
-393 FGEMYGSA
+393 FGEMYGST
-401 TETRFANDLSEVPP
+401 TETRFANDLSDVLP
-415 WITDEESNE
+415 WIIGETSDE
-424 PRTIRDANFQANRIL
+424 PRTIQDANFQANRIL
-439 DLRDYNSAA
+439 ALRAYNSAA

-453 ALLRQVHDF
+453 ALLRQAHDF
-462 QTGHTIREHTLSNET
+462 QTGDTIRRHIVKSEM
-477 IETHHIFPRAWCC
+477 IEAHHIFPKAWCL
-490 EKYGIPQSKFRASHF
+490 KNRQVSPNNFRSSQF
-505 NSVVNKTP
+505 NSIVNKTP
-513 LLGRTNRI
+513 LLGRTNRT

-528 RYLDRIKA
+528 KYLESIEA
-536 WTNQLTLEF
+536 WSKQLSF
-545 EGSNKAVPVEDKLRS
+545 DFDADDAVAINPVTMEAKLDS

-582 ALLKKIEEAMGK
+582 ALLKKIEAVMGK
-594 PVNREEENLSDEG
+594 PVNREEEDSSSEG
-607 QDTP
+607 

>member
-1 MSNFKSDKDPLQEI
+1 MSNFKSDKDPLREI
-15 LKEIKQGAIQLPV
+15 LKKIKQEAIQLPI

-67 ATRPIEGTESGIDE
+67 ATRPIEGTESGIDK

-112 TKENKTKRWYYLDMN
+112 TKENKTNRWYYLDMN
-127 ACVAAG
+127 ACVTAG
-133 IDRIEA
+133 TDRVES

-145 NHIVR
+145 NRIVR
-150 KFQDGTRLDLSSAQ
+150 KFQEKAQLDLSSP
-164 EEYAADMFPVNRI
+164 EKEYAADMFPVNQI
-177 FNADQW
+177 FNANQW
-183 EQGYVKYWNDQD
+183 ERGYLEYWKNQAGDYD
-195 DNHDD
+195 EKWDLFKDFDN
-200 KWSFFKNFK
+200 
-209 SKVITPFEQY
+209 KVIDLFKTY

-261 GSIAADGSDTDGFDL
+261 SSTDDGSDTDGFDL
-276 RDDWEIRN
+276 RDDWDIRN

-293 LDGIDKVNFLQALTL
+293 LDGITKVNFLQALTL

-320 DLTATK
+320 DLTAAK
-326 YQELARQVETGFKK
+326 YQELADQVETGFEK
-340 AARFLDKQNI
+340 AACFLDKQNI

-371 LGDAAETEE
+371 LGDAAEAEE
-380 AQRKIARWYWCGV
+380 AQQKIARWFWCGV

-401 TETRFANDLSEVPP
+401 TETRFASDLSEVPP
-415 WITDEESNE
+415 WITDKDSNE
-424 PRTIRDANFQANRIL
+424 PRTIRDANFQSNRIL

-448 YKGIF
+448 YKGVF
-453 ALLRQVHDF
+453 ALLRQAHDF
-462 QTGHTIREHTLSNET
+462 QTGYTIRKHILSNEN
-477 IETHHIFPRAWCC
+477 IEAHHIFPRVWCC
-490 EKYGIPQSKFRASHF
+490 ENCQVSDKDFRSSRF

-513 LLGRTNRI
+513 LLGRTNRT
-521 IGGEAPS
+521 IGGKAPS
-528 RYLDRIKA
+528 SYLNDIEGWSR
-536 WTNQLTLEF
+536 QLSLPI
-545 EGSNKAVPVEDKLRS
+545 EGSSQNVPMKDKLNS
-560 HLIPIDAF
+560 HLISIDAF
-568 QADNFEEFFEKRKE
+568 QSDDFEKFFEERKE
-582 ALLKKIEEAMGK
+582 ALLEKIAEAMGK
-594 PVNREEENLSDEG
+594 PVNREEENPSDEG
-607 QDTP
+607 QGFP

>member
-1 MSNFKSDKDPLQEI
+1 MSNFKSDKDPLREI
-15 LKEIKQGAIQLPV
+15 LKKIKQGAIQLPI

-67 ATRPIEGTESGIDE
+67 ATRPIEGTESEIDK

-112 TKENKTKRWYYLDMN
+112 TKENKTNRWYYLDMN
-127 ACVAAG
+127 ACVTAG
-133 IDRIEA
+133 TDRVES

-145 NHIVR
+145 NRTVR
-150 KFQDGTRLDLSSAQ
+150 KFQEKVQLDLSSS
-164 EEYAADMFPVNRI
+164 EKEYAADIFPVNQI
-177 FNADQW
+177 FNANQW
-183 EQGYVKYWNDQD
+183 ERGYLEYWKNQAGDYD
-195 DNHDD
+195 EKWDLFKDFDN
-200 KWSFFKNFK
+200 
-209 SKVITPFEQY
+209 KVIDLFKTY

-261 GSIAADGSDTDGFDL
+261 SSTDDGSDTDGFDL

-293 LDGIDKVNFLQALTL
+293 LDGITKVNFLQALTL

-320 DLTATK
+320 DLTAAK
-326 YQELARQVETGFKK
+326 YQELADQVETGFEK
-340 AARFLDKQNI
+340 AACFLDKQNI

-357 YPPQLVPLAAILTK
+357 YPPQLVPLATILVK

-380 AQRKIARWYWCGV
+380 AQQKIARWFWCGV
-393 FGEMYGSA
+393 FGEMYGST
-401 TETRFANDLSEVPP
+401 TETRFANDLSDVLP
-415 WITDEESNE
+415 WIIGETSDE
-424 PRTIRDANFQANRIL
+424 PRTIQDANFQANRIL
-439 DLRDYNSAA
+439 ALRAYNSAA

-453 ALLRQVHDF
+453 ALLRQAHDF
-462 QTGHTIREHTLSNET
+462 QTGDTIRRHIVKSEM
-477 IETHHIFPRAWCC
+477 IEAHHIFPKAWCL
-490 EKYGIPQSKFRASHF
+490 KNRQVSSNNFRSSQF
-505 NSVVNKTP
+505 NSIVNKTP
-513 LLGRTNRI
+513 LLGRTNRT

-528 RYLDRIKA
+528 KYLESIEA
-536 WTNQLTLEF
+536 WSNQLLF
-545 EGSNKAVPVEDKLRS
+545 DFDADDAVAIKPVTMEAKLDS

-582 ALLKKIEEAMGK
+582 ALLKKIEAVMGK
-594 PVNREEENLSDEG
+594 PVNREEEDSSSEG
-607 QDTP
+607 